1 MNFRRKFII
10 FVNSIII
17 AAAYSL
23 AALLTGISNSFVLI
37 LSSLFYGIIF
47 YFVINSTMKSDIVIK
62 MLFAVIIGIVIKNKI
77 WDTGFFYRIFV
88 NFNAEYGSPNAG
100 TGFGVVISYIINLL
114 SSILIF
120 LAVLL
125 NKLGKPVETEK

>member
-1 MNFRRKFII
+1 
-10 FVNSIII
+10 
-17 AAAYSL
+17 
-23 AALLTGISNSFVLI
+23 
-37 LSSLFYGIIF
+37 
-47 YFVINSTMKSDIVIK
+47 MKSDIVIK